1 MSKGV
6 IVFALLAAGRSLRF
20 GAGDKLVAPFRAD
33 PLIAQ
38 AGSRL
43 ENRDGV
49 QRLAIV
55 APGAHAPANWL
66 AGAGWKLVENPRAAE
81 GQGTSVAC
89 AARAARDLGARGLLV
104 ALGDMPF
111 VREDTL
117 ERLIVA
123 ADTYQAA
130 MCRGPDTL
138 LPPAIFRASLFD
150 RLEALTGDKGARVVF
165 ASLADTCEIPITA
178 REALDI
184 DTPADLAALDK
195 DAAHA

>member
-20 GAGDKLVAPFRAD
+20 GAGDKLVAPFRGA
-33 PLIAQ
+33 PLVAQ
-38 AGSRL
+38 AGARL
-43 ENRDGV
+43 EGRDGV

-55 APGAHAPANWL
+55 ASGADEPANWL
-66 AGAGWKLVENPRAAE
+66 ADAGWQLVENPRAAE

-89 AARAARDLGARGLLV
+89 AARAARELGARALLV
-104 ALGDMPF
+104 ALADMPF

-117 ERLIVA
+117 DRLIA
-123 ADTYQAA
+123 AAATHEAA

-138 LPPAIFRASLFD
+138 LPPAIFRADLFD
-150 RLEALTGDKGARVVF
+150 RLEALTGDRGARAVF
-165 ASLADTCEIPITA
+165 VSLADTCEIPITA